1 MNAAEV
7 LVKCLENEGVK
18 YIFGIPGEE
27 NLEVMKALTKSS
39 IKFITVRHEQGA
51 AFMADVYGRL
61 TGKAGI
67 CLATLGPGATNLMT
81 GVADANSDGAPLI
94 ALTGQVGTERMH
106 LTSHQYLDLVEMFEP
121 VTKRSKQILRPD
133 TVNEIVRIAFKYAES
148 EKPGAAHIDLP
159 CNVAGMEVPEG
170 QASMPIRHPQKHIEF
185 ADIENIEDAAAMIFQ
200 SKNPVILAGHG
211 AVRGHASKA
220 IGKFAQTMKIPVI
233 NTMMAKGIV
242 PYDNPYSMWTV
253 GLPQEDYQNVVL
265 KEADLVIAVGYDLV
279 EFAPRKWN
287 PDSNHKIIHIDTRGS
302 HINKLYQ
309 PNVEVVGDISNSLER
324 ILKRCGQTKESGRF
338 RKIKEMMEE
347 EYQSYK
353 DDTGFPMKPQKIL
366 YDIRQEMGR
375 NDVMISD
382 VGAHKMWIAR
392 HYRCYEPNTCII
404 SNGFASMGIAIPGA
418 IAAKLVY
425 PERKVLAVT
434 GDGGFMMNCQEYET
448 AVRMGIPFV
457 TVIFHDDSYGLIK
470 WKEQDRF
477 GEDFFVNFSNPDF
490 VKFAESMHA
499 AGYRITKA
507 EEFPAVLKEAFKQNV
522 PAIIDCPVDY
532 GENTKLTEYLKNLCE
547 RL

>member
-1 MNAAEV
+1 
-7 LVKCLENEGVK
+7 
-18 YIFGIPGEE
+18 
-27 NLEVMKALTKSS
+27 
-39 IKFITVRHEQGA
+39 
-51 AFMADVYGRL
+51 
-61 TGKAGI
+61 
-67 CLATLGPGATNLMT
+67 
-81 GVADANSDGAPLI
+81 
-94 ALTGQVGTERMH
+94 
-106 LTSHQYLDLVEMFEP
+106 
-121 VTKRSKQILRPD
+121 
-133 TVNEIVRIAFKYAES
+133 
-148 EKPGAAHIDLP
+148 
-159 CNVAGMEVPEG
+159 
-170 QASMPIRHPQKHIEF
+170 
-185 ADIENIEDAAAMIFQ
+185 
-200 SKNPVILAGHG
+200 
-211 AVRGHASKA
+211 
-220 IGKFAQTMKIPVI
+220 
-233 NTMMAKGIV
+233 
-242 PYDNPYSMWTV
+242 
-253 GLPQEDYQNVVL
+253 
-265 KEADLVIAVGYDLV
+265 
-279 EFAPRKWN
+279 
-287 PDSNHKIIHIDTRGS
+287 
-302 HINKLYQ
+302 
-309 PNVEVVGDISNSLER
+309 
-324 ILKRCGQTKESGRF
+324 
-338 RKIKEMMEE
+338 
-347 EYQSYK
+347 
-353 DDTGFPMKPQKIL
+353 
-366 YDIRQEMGR
+366 
-375 NDVMISD
+375 
-382 VGAHKMWIAR
+382 MWIAR